1 MITSNN
7 YSLLY
12 RTENGNKIWKQ
23 ELFIFGRINQAVIN
37 LTIIKHMTM
46 NNCDR

>member
-1 MITSNN
+1 MTSNN

-12 RTENGNKIWKQ
+12 RTEYGNKTWKQ
-23 ELFIFGRINQAVIN
+23 ELFIFGRKNQGVIN
-37 LTIIKHMTM
+37 VTSIKHMTM